1 MLTGSATIGVMR
13 SAHVKMPTLRRR
25 HQAKALT
32 TSGSRTDRRPS
43 IRNIA
48 TPLLQKFTTRKPQ
61 TMRIIQRRTY
71 LPERICP
78 HAHKYTKVSP
88 FRAASL
94 FAKSE
99 GRKLA
104 LHFPCGRKPDPGQAC
119 RMASD
124 TMAAGKRTSAKEWS
138 NSGQVNLLMRVQ
150 LAYIFSAERVRI
162 PRDDILWRIQAN
174 ARHRGRARLLLHST
188 RPKQTSA

>member
-1 MLTGSATIGVMR
+1 MYASWTRMSRFTCPELDHSLALVLFPAAMVSEAIRHACPGSG
-13 SAHVKMPTLRRR
+13 LRP
-25 HQAKALT
+25 HGKCNA
-32 TSGSRTDRRPS
+32 SFRP
-43 IRNIA
+43 
-48 TPLLQKFTTRKPQ
+48 
-61 TMRIIQRRTY
+61 
-71 LPERICP
+71 
-78 HAHKYTKVSP
+78 
-88 FRAASL
+88 SL